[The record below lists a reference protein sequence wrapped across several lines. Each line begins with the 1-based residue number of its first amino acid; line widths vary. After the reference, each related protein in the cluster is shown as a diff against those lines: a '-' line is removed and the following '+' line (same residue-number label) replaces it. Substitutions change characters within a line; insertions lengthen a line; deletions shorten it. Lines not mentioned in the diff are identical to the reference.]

1 MEKQKVSIIGG
12 TIWGNRGAE
21 AMLVTTIG
29 EVRKRNEQVVIGH
42 FSYLPTKDREL
53 ISDPGVRVFDARPLT
68 LVSRIFP
75 LAFLFR
81 LCSLFGVKLPLPED
95 VRFLKESNVLLDIG
109 GITFNDGRLLFLLFN
124 VFTIWPA
131 MLLGV
136 PVVKL
141 SQAMGPFKQPINRLV
156 SQVFLKK
163 CHHIFA
169 RGKETIAHL
178 EDLKLP
184 DSHWSPA
191 DDVAFLY
198 QENYSLSSE
207 NEDKIKKLLREISQQ
222 KSILNSKIIALVPSV
237 LLMKKAEKQGLNYC
251 DMLLEIMRT
260 VDDESCLFVIF
271 PNASRESSEKSRN
284 NDIVTIRAI
293 QEKAAGL
300 FSEATQKRMYW
311 VDYDINTAAI
321 RRIVDLADG
330 LITSRFHAMVS
341 GLITATPTVVI
352 GWSHKYHETLE
363 TFGMES
369 FALHLESEMDEMS
382 AKVRFVL
389 LHQEELAHTLQ
400 QAHDQVLSSA
410 ESQFNKIEGLLL

>member
-1 MEKQKVSIIGG
+1 L
-12 TIWGNRGAE
+12 R
-21 AMLVTTIG
+21 L
-29 EVRKRNEQVVIGH
+29 
-42 FSYLPTKDREL
+42 
-53 ISDPGVRVFDARPLT
+53 
-68 LVSRIFP
+68 FP
-75 LAFLFR
+75 LAFLSR
-81 LCSLFGVKLPLPED
+81 LFSFLGIKLPLPED

-131 MLLGV
+131 LLLRV

-156 SQVFLKK
+156 SQIFLRK

-169 RGKETIAHL
+169 RGKETVAHL

-184 DSHWSPA
+184 NSQWSPA

-198 QENYSLSSE
+198 QDSYSLSSE
-207 NEDKIKKLLREISQQ
+207 NEERIEKLLGEIAQRKISGD
-222 KSILNSKIIALVPSV
+222 SKTIAIVPSV

-251 DMLLEIMRT
+251 DMLLEVMKT
-260 VDDESCLFVIF
+260 VEDESCQYIIF

-284 NDIVTIRAI
+284 NDIVTIRAM
-293 QEKAAGL
+293 QEKAVRI
-300 FSEATQKRMYW
+300 FSEATQKRMHW
-311 VDYDINTAAI
+311 VDYDINTSAI
-321 RRIVDLADG
+321 RRIVDMADV

-363 TFGMES
+363 TFGMENY
-369 FALHLESEMDEMS
+369 ALHLNSEMAETS
-382 AKVRFVL
+382 AKVQFVL
-389 LHQEELAHTLQ
+389 LHQEELKQKLLQ
-400 QAHDQVLSSA
+400 AQDQVLSSA
-410 ESQFNKIEGLLL
+410 ESQFNQIEDLLV